1 LDEDKEIT
9 QDSKPQPKEEAIEP
23 IADKTDI
30 TNSVI
35 EALKSCYDPEIP
47 VNIYELGLI
56 YGVYVDDEANVEIE
70 MTLTSPAC
78 PVAGSLPPEVEA
90 KVKAI
95 PAVKGCKVKVVWDPP
110 WDMSM
115 MSEEARLQLNLY

>member
-1 LDEDKEIT
+1 MTEDKQIKQENQQAADTEI
-9 QDSKPQPKEEAIEP
+9 KV
-23 IADKTDI
+23 DKAEL
-30 TNSVI
+30 NNAVV

-56 YGVYVDDEANVEIE
+56 YGIYVNDDGVVNID

-78 PVAGSLPPEVEA
+78 PVAGSLPPEVES
-90 KVKAI
+90 KIKSILGVKS
-95 PAVKGCKVKVVWDPP
+95 CTVKVVWEPT

-115 MSEEARLQLNLY
+115 MSEEAKLQLNLY